1 MILEVS
7 RTAEGDEIKR
17 AYRALAMKYHPDR
30 NPDNPAA
37 EDSFKEASEAYA
49 VLIDPDKRAQY
60 DRHGHAAFDSRDRKS
75 VV

>member
-7 RTAEGDEIKR
+7 RTAGGDEIKQ

-49 VLIDPDKRAQY
+49 VLSDPDRREQ
-60 DRHGHAAFDSRDRKS
+60 
-75 VV
+75 